1 MCRVANA
8 TPEKV
13 CEYVRILPKEPMS
26 SEAFRT
32 LMERT
37 QGKAWFQNIHQAPEQ
52 WGLYCL
58 TEDGYI
64 PRFRRDITLDEAAAY
79 LKIWIRNYPL
89 INPYTTFKHTCDLPM
104 VDSIVEYLKEHPQ
117 EKDFKAIIRNLI
129 GYDGPFVVNEIIVN
143 AINNYSGKLITKVID
158 KATQQFEVYLSE
170 EKTEDNI
177 NMDKSAF
184 FHLFDY
190 KEPIPP
196 VIENVPLQ
204 QIFFGAPGTGKSHEI
219 KEECQVHEHY
229 RVTFHPDTDYASF
242 VGAYKPTM
250 KEVTL
255 RDMSGHPI
263 KEDGEEVRE
272 ERISYEF
279 VQQAFLKAYVA
290 AWRQR
295 KNENPAPVF
304 LVIEEI
310 NRGNCAQIFGDLF
323 QLLDR
328 NEDGFSEYPVH
339 PDSDISKVLAKEFKG
354 LEVAD
359 AANIDKMYA
368 GRGVVSQIMA
378 GSSLVLPN
386 NLYIWATMNTS
397 DQSLFPIDSAFK
409 RRWDWKYIKIA
420 DGGKDYRIK
429 VNGNE
434 YDWWEFVQAINSHIG
449 TNTSQE
455 DKKLGYFFVK
465 AMEEDGK
472 KVITADRFLSKVLFY
487 LYGDVYKDYGTTD
500 AIFQDGNGMPMEF
513 SDYFDE
519 SGKCVESK
527 VECFI
532 TNLKLR
538 PLGETAG
545 AEDMDGGEVVKA
557 GISARVN
564 GIKVGTITYA
574 LYNILRAVAGSMS
587 YSQIVEALKTHIHR
601 DREIIKTI
609 PSAEGYQKENGWYN
623 YKPLA
628 SKDGKTFVI
637 TNQWKKEF
645 IPQIKALAESLDV
658 EFEDLPQ

>member
-1 MCRVANA
+1 MNRAQKSDEGTCIQSPDDN
-8 TPEKV
+8 T
-13 CEYVRILPKEPMS
+13 ILGRYIRK
-26 SEAFRT
+26 R
-32 LMERT
+32 L
-37 QGKAWFQNIHQAPEQ
+37 
-52 WGLYCL
+52 GLPFGSQITSQDIINY
-58 TEDGYI
+58 G
-64 PRFRRDITLDEAAAY
+64 RDYMT
-79 LKIWIRNYPL
+79 
-89 INPYTTFKHTCDLPM
+89 
-104 VDSIVEYLKEHPQ
+104 
-117 EKDFKAIIRNLI
+117 
-129 GYDGPFVVNEIIVN
+129 
-143 AINNYSGKLITKVID
+143 ITKID
-158 KATQQFEVYLSE
+158 
-170 EKTEDNI
+170 EKNFY
-177 NMDKSAF
+177 MDFSNGHTA
-184 FHLFDY
+184 L
-190 KEPIPP
+190 
-196 VIENVPLQ
+196 NRNRPLQ

-564 GIKVGTITYA
+564 GIKVGTITSA
-574 LYNILRAVAGSMS
+574 LYNILQAVAESMS